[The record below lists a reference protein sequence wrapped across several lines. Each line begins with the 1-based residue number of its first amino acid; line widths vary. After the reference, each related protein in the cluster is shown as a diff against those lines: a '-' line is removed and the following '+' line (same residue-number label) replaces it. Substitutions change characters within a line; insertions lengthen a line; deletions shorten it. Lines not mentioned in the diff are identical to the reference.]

1 MLRCEEEQIFYRV
14 SIWRMNVYIH
24 TRESDA
30 KCLFFLWI
38 TVAYFYFTST
48 THIHKR
54 FSHKKEEK
62 KSAIEKVSHKLR
74 LHNPLD
80 IRNSIELTAH
90 ILNLHPQ
97 KELCNVYHYI

>member
-1 MLRCEEEQIFYRV
+1 MCIYTRERVML
-14 SIWRMNVYIH
+14 NVY
-24 TRESDA
+24 
-30 KCLFFLWI
+30 FFLWI

-97 KELCNVYHYI
+97 KELCNVYHYIWHLEEM

>member
-14 SIWRMNVYIH
+14 SIWRMNVYTH
-24 TRESDA
+24 TM
-30 KCLFFLWI
+30 LNVYFFFVDNCCILPQ
-38 TVAYFYFTST
+38 Y
-48 THIHKR
+48 IHKR
-54 FSHKKEEK
+54 FSHKKEEKK

-97 KELCNVYHYI
+97 KKLCNVYHYI